1 MEHIDVSQARKEGM
15 DMTRTQRRLEKQAEA
30 ARARYAKT
38 RSFVALQRMK
48 DATTKALANKK

>member
-1 MEHIDVSQARKEGM
+1 
-15 DMTRTQRRLEKQAEA
+15 MTGTQRRLEKQAEA

-48 DATTKALANKK
+48 DAVTKALAASLRSGETEAKGVRQ

>member
-1 MEHIDVSQARKEGM
+1 M
-15 DMTRTQRRLEKQAEA
+15 DMTRTQRRLEKQAES